1 MSAAPTPPRFARAL
15 LRSVVPDESRD
26 DIDGDLHE
34 LYVQRR
40 TASGAAASAMW
51 YWLETL
57 SFAMRFTFERVTRLF
72 RNLAGGDASPSVL
85 DVKLGVRM
93 LAKSPGLTLVGGFGM
108 AVGVALGAG
117 AYATINSYFYPQL
130 PLHEGDRVIAIGKF
144 DRQRSMENEH
154 VLHDFEVWRRELRSV
169 VDLGAF
175 RTIQRNLVSETG
187 EGHPITIAE
196 MTASGFRVSRVPP
209 LLGRTLL
216 DADEQPGAAAVI
228 VIGYDVWRSQFAGD
242 RAIIGRQI
250 RIGRDAHTIVG
261 VMPQGFAFPIKHEYW
276 IPLRID
282 TFASLSAG
290 PRVAIQPGM
299 GPELDVFG
307 RLAPGA
313 TRASAQA
320 ELSAIGRDLAAR
332 APADL
337 ASFEPRITDYT
348 DIFLHGE
355 AEGESATYALLRFL
369 IAFLLLVVAMNVAV
383 LVYARTVTRTGE
395 IAVRTALGA
404 TRGRIVTQLFAEAFV
419 LSGLSALV
427 GLGIV
432 AVGLRMFDDYIADA
446 GGGPFWIR
454 PGISLGTV
462 LYALALAVVT
472 AVIVGVF
479 PALRA
484 TGTQLREAIG
494 SLGSGAKARLGPT
507 WTALI
512 VAQVAIAVAILPPA
526 MFKGAQTIQMALQP
540 AGFATGEYLSTHFWV
555 ERDVGASLDEDAQ
568 RAASDGARAIA
579 RKLVER
585 VATEP
590 GVAGVTVTGSEPW
603 EGGRDRVRLDGAD
616 APSAKVRTTAV
627 DTGYFGLFGARFL
640 AGRNFTASDGALPDI
655 ERPVIVNRSF
665 VTELL
670 GGGDAVGRHVGYQ
683 EYGDD
688 AMRWHTIVGVVEDFP
703 ASVKNPA
710 EETARTMYNLA
721 MPGEWST
728 ALLTVRLRGQTPE
741 GFAPTL
747 RRIAISTDPM
757 LQLSGMNSL
766 YASYREYTR
775 AGARLALVIALI
787 TGSVLF
793 LSAAGIHALMQFT
806 VQQRRREIGIRSAL
820 GASARSILTSI
831 LTRATRQLALGV
843 GIGLAMAIALNFLTG
858 GELMGSSGLLLVPAT
873 AAFMLV
879 VGLLA
884 AFGPARRGLRVQP
897 TEALRAE

>member
-1 MSAAPTPPRFARAL
+1 VSASRRPPRFARAL
-15 LRSVVPDESRD
+15 LRRIVPGEARD
-26 DIDGDLHE
+26 AIDGDLHE
-34 LYVQRR
+34 LYVERR
-40 TASGAAASAMW
+40 TASGPAASAIW

-57 SFAMRFTFERVTRLF
+57 SVAMRFTFDRVTRAF
-72 RNLAGGDASPSVL
+72 RSLAGGDASPSVL

-108 AVGVALGAG
+108 AVGVALGTG
-117 AYATINSYFYPQL
+117 AYAAINSYFYPEL
-130 PLHEGDRVIAIGKF
+130 PLHEGDRVVAIGKF
-144 DRQRSMENEH
+144 DRQRGIENEH
-154 VLHDFEVWRRELRSV
+154 VLHDFQVWRRELRSV
-169 VDLGAF
+169 ADLGAF
-175 RTIQRNLVSETG
+175 RTIQRNLVSETRQG
-187 EGHPITIAE
+187 QPITIAE
-196 MTASGFRVSRVPP
+196 MTASGFRVARVPP

-216 DADEQPGAAAVI
+216 DADEQPGAAPVI
-228 VIGYDVWRSQFAGD
+228 VIGYDIWQSQFAGD
-242 RAIIGRQI
+242 RAIVGRQI
-250 RIGRDAHTIVG
+250 RVGREAHTIVG
-261 VMPQGFAFPIKHEYW
+261 VMPPRFAFPVRHEYW

-282 TFASLSAG
+282 
-290 PRVAIQPGM
+290 PRVPVPPGM

-313 TRASAQA
+313 TSESAQA
-320 ELSAIGRDLAAR
+320 ELSAIGRHLAAEG
-332 APADL
+332 PADL
-337 ASFEPRITDYT
+337 ARFEPRITDYT

-355 AEGESATYALLRFL
+355 AEGESASYALVRFL
-369 IAFLLLVVAMNVAV
+369 ITFLLIVVAMNVAV

-432 AVGLRMFDDYIADA
+432 AVGLRMFDDFIAGS
-446 GGGPFWIR
+446 GGAPFWIR
-454 PGISLGTV
+454 SGVSLGTI
-462 LYALALAVVT
+462 LYALALAVLS

-484 TGTQLREAIG
+484 TGAQLREAIG

-526 MFKGAQTIQMALQP
+526 MYKGAQTIHMALQP
-540 AGFATGEYLSTHFWV
+540 AGFVPGEYLSTRFWV
-555 ERDVGASLDEDAQ
+555 ESDVGASLDEVTQ
-568 RAASDGARAIA
+568 RAANDTARAIV
-579 RKLVER
+579 RELVHR
-585 VATEP
+585 LATEP
-590 GVAGVTVTGSEPW
+590 GVVGVTVTGSEPW
-603 EGGRDRVRLDGAD
+603 AGGRNQVEVDGAD
-616 APSAKVRTTAV
+616 AQSGKVRTTGV
-627 DTGYFGLFGARFL
+627 DTGSFNLFGARVL
-640 AGRNFTASDGALPDI
+640 AGRNFVASDAALPDI

-670 GGGDAVGRHVGYQ
+670 GGGDPVGRRVRYQ
-683 EYGDD
+683 RYGDD
-688 AMRWHTIVGVVEDFP
+688 VMRWHTIVGVVEDFP
-703 ASVKNPA
+703 ASVKTPS
-710 EETARTMYNLA
+710 EESARTMYNLA
-721 MPGEWST
+721 MPGEWSN
-728 ALLTVRLRGQTPE
+728 ALLTIRLRGQTPE

-747 RRIAISTDPM
+747 RRVATSTDPM
-757 LQLSGMNSL
+757 LQLSGTAALSAL
-766 YASYREYTR
+766 YREYTR
-775 AGARLALVIALI
+775 AAVQLALVIALI

-820 GASARSILTSI
+820 GASARGILTSI
-831 LTRATRQLALGV
+831 LIRATRQLAVGV
-843 GIGLAMAIALNFLTG
+843 GIGLAMAIALDLLTG
-858 GELMGSSGLLLVPAT
+858 GELMGGSGMLLVPGT

-884 AFGPARRGLRVQP
+884 AAGPARRGLRVQP